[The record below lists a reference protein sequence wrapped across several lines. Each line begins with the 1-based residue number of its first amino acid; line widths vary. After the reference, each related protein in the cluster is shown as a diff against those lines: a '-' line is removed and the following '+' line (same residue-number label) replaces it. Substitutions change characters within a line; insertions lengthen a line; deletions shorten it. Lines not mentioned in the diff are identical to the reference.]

1 MVSDNLIGILN
12 DGSSIDK
19 WISGH
24 TDFLAHI
31 ILLLVFMFLSF
42 TALYELASI
51 DGCYDKNVRKFMSTQ
66 KAIDC
71 ADHAAKWKTF
81 FEAVRPEVAFQLF
94 GGVSLNSEKVAIFAV
109 TQSISILI
117 SLSGQRV

>member
-1 MVSDNLIGILN
+1 MVSDNLIGIRN
-12 DGSSIDK
+12 DISSMDK

-31 ILLLVFMFLSF
+31 VLLLVFMFLSF

-66 KAIDC
+66 NAINN
-71 ADHAAKWKTF
+71 ADHAAKWKNF
-81 FEAVRPEVAFQLF
+81 FEAVRPEVAFKLF
-94 GGVSLNSEKVAIFAV
+94 GGVSLDSQKVAIFAV
-109 TQSISILI
+109 TQCISILI
-117 SLSGQRV
+117 SLSGQRA

>member
-66 KAIDC
+66 KAIDH

-94 GGVSLNSEKVAIFAV
+94 GGVSLNAEKVAIFAV

>member
-1 MVSDNLIGILN
+1 
-12 DGSSIDK
+12 
-19 WISGH
+19 
-24 TDFLAHI
+24 
-31 ILLLVFMFLSF
+31 MFLSF

-66 KAIDC
+66 KAIDY

-94 GGVSLNSEKVAIFAV
+94 GGVSLNSEKVAIFA
-109 TQSISILI
+109 
-117 SLSGQRV
+117 SLSPFPFSYLYPGKEFKRGVHKGGTWLTNSRRTSLLVALVDSANGWFSVIVR